1 MMALRSGLA
10 ALTLMLLAV
19 PAFAQKVEV
28 KGTVADAESGQPL
41 IGVTIISD
49 SGSGTTTDG
58 NGHYSLLV
66 GSNDN
71 ITFDYL
77 GYNPVKEKVG
87 GRTTINVGMTVDAKS
102 IEEVVVLGYTTQKKA
117 EISSSIVSL
126 DSEALNDLTTSDVG
140 SMLQGKAAG
149 VLVMSASGQPGEAAD
164 IRIRGTGS
172 ITAGAG
178 PLYVV
183 DGVAGGSFNPNDVE
197 TITILKDAAA
207 TALYGASASGGVI
220 VVTTK
225 SAKSGKTT
233 INFKATAGIKKVN
246 TGRFSPMTGAEIYD
260 TQKLFYKKAL
270 FQSTRPAELRET
282 NFDWMDAMFK
292 LGVVQDYYVSA
303 AGKSGKTNYF
313 VSVDHYDEEGTLIN
327 TNFVRNSAGLNLSTA
342 LSDKVHLDVR

>member
-1 MMALRSGLA
+1 MKQNSRFMMALRSGLA

-225 SAKSGKTT
+225 SAQSDKP
-233 INFKATAGIKKVN
+233 IVNFKA
-246 TGRFSPMTGAEIYD
+246 
-260 TQKLFYKKAL
+260 
-270 FQSTRPAELRET
+270 
-282 NFDWMDAMFK
+282 
-292 LGVVQDYYVSA
+292 
-303 AGKSGKTNYF
+303 
-313 VSVDHYDEEGTLIN
+313 
-327 TNFVRNSAGLNLSTA
+327 
-342 LSDKVHLDVR
+342 